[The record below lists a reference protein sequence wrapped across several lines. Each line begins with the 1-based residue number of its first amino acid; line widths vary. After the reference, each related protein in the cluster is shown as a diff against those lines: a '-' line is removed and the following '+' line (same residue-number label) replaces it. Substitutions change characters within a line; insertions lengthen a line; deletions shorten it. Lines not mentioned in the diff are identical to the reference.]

1 MKTKKL
7 YIIRDRKTS
16 DPSFPAT
23 LSLKKPKSP
32 NNQVITEVEVVLP
45 ENFEL
50 VPFFRGA
57 PILCKGT
64 SHFDL
69 ILSASNQ
76 LSFIDHTD
84 HFRHVFLNVI
94 S

>member
-32 NNQVITEVEVVLP
+32 NNQVIIEVEVVLP
-45 ENFEL
+45 EISNWFLFFVEL
-50 VPFFRGA
+50 PFYVKE
-57 PILCKGT
+57 LHT
-64 SHFDL
+64 STSYFPL
-69 ILSASNQ
+69 PTSFPLSTIQ
-76 LSFIDHTD
+76 I
-84 HFRHVFLNVI
+84 I
-94 S
+94 SVMFF